1 MQPYF
6 LLVLK
11 HMLENMVTS
20 SCTFRSTQIKS
31 PEWKIQPNQSLSHP
45 SSVQGRWPLGPL
57 YSRTGNIIFYP

>member
-1 MQPYF
+1 MQPYS

-31 PEWKIQPNQSLSHP
+31 PERKYSQTKAYPIH
-45 SSVQGRWPLGPL
+45 PL
-57 YSRTGNIIFYP
+57 YMVGGHWVHFRA